1 MRCVLTILILLALCA
16 NAQVPTAPANFA
28 SSTSADEHSSSNSS
42 VSVRCLIRESI
53 WYWKGKEN
61 RESKSEEIFISADR
75 DVIYVHMSNRDP
87 RHYSPWQ
94 FDTQQYT
101 AAFITGHYKLLRSGG
116 NFKNSKGGFFIDRT
130 RGAGY
135 FGNNMEITTSDAL
148 GEVAKEDH
156 VFDRCQIIQPRF

>member
-1 MRCVLTILILLALCA
+1 MSRLLALLLLLPVCA
-16 NAQVPTAPANFA
+16 KAQVSAVPANSA
-28 SSTSADEHSSSNSS
+28 SSTSAAEHSNSNTS

-61 RESKSEEIFISADR
+61 RESKSEEILISADR
-75 DVIYVHMSNRDP
+75 NVIYVNMSSRDP
-87 RHYSPWQ
+87 RIFSPWQ
-94 FDTQQYT
+94 FDTRQYT

-135 FGNNMEITTSDAL
+135 FGSTKELTDGDAL
-148 GEVAKEDH
+148 GEIASEDH
-156 VFDRCQIIQPRF
+156 VFERCQVVQPKF